1 MIDRGHELPLRR
13 QAAVL
18 QLNRSTLYYEPRPA
32 PAADLA
38 IMRRIDELHLDYPF
52 AGSRMLR
59 DLLRGE
65 SIAIGRERV
74 ATMMRRMGIE
84 ALYRRPNTSKPAPG
98 HKIYPY
104 LLRGLDV
111 VRPNQVW
118 AMDITYIPM
127 AHSFVYL
134 AAVLDWS
141 SRRVLSWR
149 VSITMEVDF
158 CLDALEE
165 ALALHGGP
173 EIFNTDQGSQFTSAA
188 FTGLLSKNAIAISMD
203 GRGAWRDNVFVE
215 RLWRSVKYEEVYLRA
230 YDSVGGARAAHS
242 TPPRGTA
249 DGGSVTAVSPPTG
262 ASASPMVPPVP
273 RVAAAIC
280 AIGNFGVRFA

>member
-1 MIDRGHELPLRR
+1 MIDRSHGLPLRR

-18 QLNRSTLYYEPRPA
+18 RLSRSTLYYEPRPV
-32 PAADLA
+32 PSADLA
-38 IMRRIDELHLDYPF
+38 VMRRIDELHLDHPF
-52 AGSRMLR
+52 AGSRMMR

-65 SIAIGRERV
+65 GVAIGRERV
-74 ATMMRRMGIE
+74 VSMMRRMGLE

-127 AHSFVYL
+127 AHGFVYL
-134 AAVLDWS
+134 AAVLDWF

-149 VSITMEVDF
+149 VSITLEVDF
-158 CLDALEE
+158 CLDAVEE
-165 ALALHGGP
+165 ALTRYGRP
-173 EIFNTDQGSQFTSAA
+173 EIFNTDQGSQFTSAS
-188 FTGLLSKNAIAISMD
+188 FTGLLLGNAIAVSMD

-230 YDSVGGARAAHS
+230 YGSVGEARASIGRYLEFYNRKRPHS
-242 TPPRGTA
+242 SLDARTPDQAYFGHLPQI
-249 DGGSVTAVSPPTG
+249 
-262 ASASPMVPPVP
+262 
-273 RVAAAIC
+273 AAA
-280 AIGNFGVRFA
+280 

>member
-1 MIDRGHELPLRR
+1 MIDRSHGLPLRR

-18 QLNRSTLYYEPRPA
+18 RLSRSTLYYEPRPV

-38 IMRRIDELHLDYPF
+38 VMRRIDELHLDHPF
-52 AGSRMLR
+52 AGSRMMR

-65 SIAIGRERV
+65 GVAIGRERV
-74 ATMMRRMGIE
+74 VSMMRRMGLE

-127 AHSFVYL
+127 AHGFVYL
-134 AAVLDWS
+134 AAVLDWF

-149 VSITMEVDF
+149 VSITLEVDF
-158 CLDALEE
+158 CLDAVEE
-165 ALALHGGP
+165 ALTRYGRP
-173 EIFNTDQGSQFTSAA
+173 EIFNTDQGSQFTSAS
-188 FTGLLSKNAIAISMD
+188 FTGLLLGNAIAVSMD

-230 YDSVGGARAAHS
+230 YGSVGEARASIGRYLEFYNRKRPHS
-242 TPPRGTA
+242 SLDARTPDQAYFGHLPQI
-249 DGGSVTAVSPPTG
+249 
-262 ASASPMVPPVP
+262 
-273 RVAAAIC
+273 AAA
-280 AIGNFGVRFA
+280 